1 MICEGRGVERGR
13 GREREVEGEG
23 RGVERAHEAVERGGK
38 RKERG
43 ESEGARNM
51 WRKYTYMLLIYT
63 CTRTVS
69 S

>member
-1 MICEGRGVERGR
+1 M
-13 GREREVEGEG
+13 
-23 RGVERAHEAVERGGK
+23 ERAHEAVERGGK

-69 S
+69 T